1 MTDKKEEKVQEIE
14 MATLVV
20 KRTFHFCS
28 FLKGQPGLIL
38 SHGVISGY
46 WADVDRVPGIGWQAC
61 IALFFPFSVLW
72 DQNVF

>member
-46 WADVDRVPGIGWQAC
+46 
-61 IALFFPFSVLW
+61 
-72 DQNVF
+72 